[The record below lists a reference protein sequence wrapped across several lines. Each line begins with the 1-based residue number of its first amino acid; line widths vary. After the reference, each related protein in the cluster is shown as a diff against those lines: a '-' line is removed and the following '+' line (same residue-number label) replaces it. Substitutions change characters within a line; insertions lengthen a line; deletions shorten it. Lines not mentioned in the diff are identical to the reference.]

1 MPASVIGKA
10 YSLGTITEHVSG
22 QGININLEEVNELSA
37 GMPYLVLP
45 KEDMDK
51 LVVEDVTI
59 LEDPAAGQNIT
70 NEELNVQIFFQGLYS
85 ADGQT
90 DGSTEYYVG
99 ANGDLYNGVVEKR
112 GLCGL
117 FTITDKQGEPTKVR
131 ARVVAGENGVTGV
144 EDIITNDAPQK
155 VIENGQL
162 IIIRN
167 GLKYNVQGQR
177 L

>member
-1 MPASVIGKA
+1 M
-10 YSLGTITEHVSG
+10 
-22 QGININLEEVNELSA
+22 LSA
-37 GMPYLVLP
+37 GVPYLVLP
-45 KEDMDK
+45 KADMTQ

-70 NEELNVQIFFQGLYS
+70 SDELNVQIFFQGYYS
-85 ADGQT
+85 AGGQT
-90 DGSTEYYVG
+90 NGTTEYYVG
-99 ANGDLYNGVVEKR
+99 NNGHLYNGKVEIR
-112 GLCGL
+112 GLSGL
-117 FTITDKQGEPTKVR
+117 FTITDTEGNPTKVR
-131 ARVVAGENGVTGV
+131 ARVVAGENEVTGV
-144 EDIITNDAPQK
+144 EDIITNDTPQK

>member
-1 MPASVIGKA
+1 MGEQTN
-10 YSLGTITEHVSG
+10 GTT
-22 QGININLEEVNELSA
+22 Q
-37 GMPYLVLP
+37 
-45 KEDMDK
+45 
-51 LVVEDVTI
+51 
-59 LEDPAAGQNIT
+59 
-70 NEELNVQIFFQGLYS
+70 
-85 ADGQT
+85 
-90 DGSTEYYVG
+90 YYVG
-99 ANGDLYNGVVEKR
+99 INGNLYNDVVDIR

-131 ARVVAGENGVTGV
+131 ARVVAGENEVTGV
-144 EDIITNDAPQK
+144 EDIITNDTPLK